1 MNNKELIFTLKCL
14 SEQTIND
21 KIKLDLLDIEKELK
35 ALDVIRESIPIEEE
49 DFFYD
54 KETDTYF
61 FIGNKVSK
69 EQFYLLKEVLLCQQ

>member
-35 ALDVIRESIPIEEE
+35 ALEIIKELVNIEVDLRDETQESVVTIG
-49 DFFYD
+49 
-54 KETDTYF
+54 KECW
-61 FIGNKVSK
+61 FISYKK
-69 EQFYLLKEVLLCQQ
+69 AKLLKEVLL